1 MTQKPNL
8 TLQKIIEKF
17 VKLSLHSSYTVHNYY
32 HAYGLKFSN
41 FSLQKLTSTMGKPRD
56 WQN

>member
-1 MTQKPNL
+1 MTQKQNL

-17 VKLSLHSSYTVHNYY
+17 VKLS
-32 HAYGLKFSN
+32 YGLKFSN